1 MRELDC
7 DFCGA
12 RAAGAYEVVP
22 SELDPTPEEQVRVV
36 LCERCRTTLDSVTAP
51 LLARLG
57 ATSDPAADLGGDTRA
72 ASATD
77 PAQSTLESGADDGDA
92 DAEGPED
99 GAQASARSE
108 NPVSPADDA
117 VIIDSGAPRTR
128 RGNEDGADGAERRT
142 MDASDV
148 AAVRRATAA
157 EQDPVPDDSGPEA
170 ADDDGASDDGG
181 ADADDADE
189 SDGAVGADG
198 ADEAGT
204 ESDDETAGKDGR
216 PERSRPGEPDEFR
229 TVMRLLNNREFPV
242 DRAEITDL
250 ASGAYELEVSEV
262 EAIID
267 HAIERDVLAENRGKL
282 TKA

>member
-57 ATSDPAADLGGDTRA
+57 AGGATPDPAA
-72 ASATD
+72 D
-77 PAQSTLESGADDGDA
+77 PAQSTLESSADDGDDA
-92 DAEGPED
+92 DTEGPED

-117 VIIDSGAPRTR
+117 VIIDSGTPRTG
-128 RGNEDGADGAERRT
+128 RGNEGGADDAERRT

-157 EQDPVPDDSGPEA
+157 EQDPAPDDSGPEG
-170 ADDDGASDDGG
+170 ADDEEASDDGG
-181 ADADDADE
+181 ADTDTA
-189 SDGAVGADG
+189 DGADGADG
-198 ADEAGT
+198 ADEAET
-204 ESDDETAGKDGR
+204 DTDDEPAGQEGHPD
-216 PERSRPGEPDEFR
+216 RSRSGEPEEFR

-267 HAIERDVLAENRGKL
+267 HAIERDILAENRGKL

>member
-7 DFCGA
+7 DFCGT
-12 RAAGAYEVVP
+12 RAAGAFEVVP
-22 SELDPTPEEQVRVV
+22 AELDPTPEEQVRVV
-36 LCERCRTTLDSVTAP
+36 LCENCRDTLDAVTAP

-57 ATSDPAADLGGDTRA
+57 VGDGGTPSAAR
-72 ASATD
+72 D
-77 PAQSTLESGADDGDA
+77 PAQSTLQSGTDDGD
-92 DAEGPED
+92 DGDDGDPDGTGPED

-117 VIIDSGAPRTR
+117 VIIDAGGPRAR
-128 RGNEDGADGAERRT
+128 PNGDESDDRDADT

-148 AAVRRATAA
+148 AAVRKATAA
-157 EQDPVPDDSGPEA
+157 EQDPSPDESGDDGEDDA
-170 ADDDGASDDGG
+170 DDGAEGEDAADAGTDAEDGG
-181 ADADDADE
+181 
-189 SDGAVGADG
+189 SDGEDGGSGGGAG
-198 ADEAGT
+198 
-204 ESDDETAGKDGR
+204 
-216 PERSRPGEPDEFR
+216 GEPAEFR

-262 EAIID
+262 DEIID
-267 HAIERDVLAENRGKL
+267 YAIERDILAEDGGEL